1 MIKPLV
7 QTSNYHKSLKE
18 EYLRLTFAESHAC
31 QALPAILLLYGCK
44 LVMIKSINPKAAVA
58 AIGVSTFN
66 IDASYMLALLNESIL
81 NIATVMAEDLSL
93 FPFVAMG

>member
-1 MIKPLV
+1 
-7 QTSNYHKSLKE
+7 
-18 EYLRLTFAESHAC
+18 
-31 QALPAILLLYGCK
+31 
-44 LVMIKSINPKAAVA
+44 MIKSINPKAAVA